1 MPISTDEVGQVLE
14 RRILDTLFFMLREA
28 YRARLAQEAAQ
39 SGLVE
44 QAAAAAV
51 KNGPYAIANC
61 KNAKNTKLA
70 VSEIRAAGRAA
81 GIDGID
87 KMPILVAG
95 RQIAFPDSI
104 KDVALQRL
112 ADVKIPCVVVADD
125 IKPET
130 TREDVADPEW
140 NRVDLLDA
148 NTGRPLDEAG
158 IRQIEGYLDEA
169 GVEFS
174 RAGNAVVYRQSQN
187 EALISTLEEH
197 GHEIGAP
204 KVEFEDLAKEPPATE
219 KQLQYI
225 NDLCD
230 QGKISP
236 EQMAT
241 FSLGAT
247 KRAASELITA
257 AVGSG
262 ELGPDIARDAQ
273 AAMRREDVGNVEA
286 TADYVQSRPNAGDQD
301 RSTPYADQ
309 CDPSG
314 AGDANGD
321 GIRDAAQDR
330 DGDGV
335 IDPDDPDGIGEDTR
349 DTQVLCEEK
358 AQESAYIDSLP
369 KSQTANISFQQETR

>member
-1 MPISTDEVGQVLE
+1 MPTLSDEIGQTIE
-14 RRILDTLFFMLREA
+14 RKVIDYLFFLLKELYRQKLRN
-28 YRARLAQEAAQ
+28 EAAE

-44 QAAAAAV
+44 DAARAAT
-51 KNGPYAIANC
+51 KNGPYTIANC
-61 KNAKNTKLA
+61 KSPKNAKLA
-70 VSEIRAAGRAA
+70 AAEIRKAAVEAKIPGAA
-81 GIDGID
+81 S
-87 KMPILVAG
+87 MPILTGG
-95 RQIAFPDSI
+95 RQVAFADSI
-104 KDVALQRL
+104 KDIALERL
-112 ADVKIPCVVVADD
+112 AQAKIPCIIVADG

-130 TREDVADPEW
+130 TREDIADPNW
-140 NRVDLLDA
+140 DRATVVD
-148 NTGRPLDEAG
+148 NETGDQIDEAAL
-158 IRQIEGYLDEA
+158 RQIDGYL
-169 GVEFS
+169 
-174 RAGNAVVYRQSQN
+174 N
-187 EALISTLEEH
+187 EAE
-197 GHEIGAP
+197 
-204 KVEFEDLAKEPPATE
+204 VEFERVGGEYVFAAKDRAAFEAALEAHHRGPSVTFEDVERDEPATE

-247 KRAASELITA
+247 KRAATKLITA
-257 AVGSG
+257 AEGSG

-273 AAMRREDVGNVEA
+273 AAMRREDVGNVET